1 MLIKLKP
8 NTPGQRG
15 TVLVSK
21 KHLSSEAPFKTLTK
35 PIKSSG
41 GRNNQGRITSRRIGG
56 RVKRKYRQIDF
67 KRNKFN
73 VAAEVIRNEYDPNRS
88 SFISLVKYDDGE
100 YRYILCPRT
109 LKVGDKVISGD
120 NVEIKDGNTLPLKN
134 IPVGSNVHNIEMKPG
149 AGGQLVRSAGTSAQI
164 ISKEDTNVQLRL
176 VSGEIRMVNKNSL
189 ATIGVL
195 SNPDNKNTKLGK
207 AGRNRFLG
215 NRPKVRG
222 VVMNPVD
229 HPHGGGEG
237 RTSGGRHPV
246 SPWGK
251 PTKGAKTRNK
261 KKASERLIVS
271 RRQSKRRLK

>member
-8 NTPGQRG
+8 ITPGQRG

-21 KHLSSEAPFKTLTK
+21 KHLSTDEPFKPLTK
-35 PIKSSG
+35 PLTSTG
-41 GRNNQGRITSRRIGG
+41 GRNNHGRITSRRKGG
-56 RVKRKYRQIDF
+56 RVKRKYRIIDF

-73 VAAEVIRNEYDPNRS
+73 ISAEVIRNEYDPNRS

-100 YRYILCPRT
+100 FRYILSP
-109 LKVGDKVISGD
+109 KNIKIGDKIMSGE
-120 NVEIKDGNTLPLKN
+120 NVEIKDGNSLPLKN
-134 IPVGSNVHNIEMKPG
+134 IPVGTNVHNVEMKPG
-149 AGGQLVRSAGTSAQI
+149 AGGQLARSAGTSVQI
-164 ISKEDTNVQLRL
+164 ISKEETNVQLKL
-176 VSGEIRMVNKNSL
+176 VSGEIRLINKNSL

-207 AGRNRFLG
+207 AGRNRYLG

-246 SPWGK
+246 TPWGVS
-251 PTKGAKTRNK
+251 TKGKKTRKNK
-261 KKASERLIVS
+261 KTNVFII
-271 RRQSKRRLK
+271 KRRKK

>member
-1 MLIKLKP
+1 MLIKIKP

-21 KHLSSEAPFKTLTK
+21 KHLSKETPFKTLTK
-35 PIKSSG
+35 SINSSG
-41 GRNNQGRITSRRIGG
+41 GRNNQGKITSRRIGG
-56 RVKRKYRQIDF
+56 RVKRKYRLIDF

-73 VAAEVIRNEYDPNRS
+73 ISAEVVRNEYDPNRS
-88 SFISLVKYDDGE
+88 SFISLIKYDDGE
-100 YRYILCPRT
+100 FRYILSPKT
-109 LKVGDKVISGD
+109 LKVGDKIISGE
-120 NVEIKDGNTLPLKN
+120 NVEIKDGNALPLKN
-134 IPVGSNVHNIEMKPG
+134 IPVGSSVHNIEMKPG

-246 SPWGK
+246 TPWGVS
-251 PTKGAKTRNK
+251 TKGKKTRKNK
-261 KKASERLIVS
+261 KTNVFII
-271 RRQSKRRLK
+271 KRRKK

>member
-8 NTPGQRG
+8 ITPGQRG

-21 KHLSSEAPFKTLTK
+21 KHLSKETPFKTLTK
-35 PIKSSG
+35 SINSSG
-41 GRNNQGRITSRRIGG
+41 GRNNQGKITSRRIGG
-56 RVKRKYRQIDF
+56 RVKRKYRLIDF

-73 VAAEVIRNEYDPNRS
+73 IFAEVIRNEYDPNRS
-88 SFISLVKYDDGE
+88 AFISLLKYEDGE
-100 YRYILCPRT
+100 FRYILCPKN
-109 LKVGDKVISGD
+109 LKVGDKIVSGD
-120 NVEIKDGNTLPLKN
+120 NVDIKEGNTLPLKN
-134 IPVGSNVHNIEMKPG
+134 IPVGSNVHNIEIKPG

-164 ISKEDTNVQLRL
+164 ISKEDSYVQLKL
-176 VSGEIRMVNKNSL
+176 VSGEIRIVNKNSL

-195 SNPDNKNTKLGK
+195 SNADNKNTKLGK
-207 AGRNRFLG
+207 AGRNRYLG

-246 SPWGK
+246 TPWGVS
-251 PTKGAKTRNK
+251 TKGKKTRKNK
-261 KKASERLIVS
+261 KTNVYII
-271 RRQSKRRLK
+271 RRRKK

>member
-21 KHLSSEAPFKTLTK
+21 KHLSKEDPFKPLTK
-35 PIKSSG
+35 PIHSSG

-56 RVKRKYRQIDF
+56 RVKRKYRVIDF
-67 KRNKFN
+67 KRNKIN
-73 VAAEVIRNEYDPNRS
+73 VSAEVIRNEYDPNRS
-88 SFISLVKYDDGE
+88 SFISLVKYQDGE
-100 YRYILCPRT
+100 YRYILTPKNI
-109 LKVGDKVISGD
+109 KVGDKVISGE
-120 NVEIKDGNTLPLKN
+120 NVEIKDGNALPLKN

-164 ISKEDTNVQLRL
+164 ISKEQTNVQIKL
-176 VSGEIRMVNKNSL
+176 VSGEIRFINKNSF
-189 ATIGVL
+189 ATIGVV
-195 SNPDNKNTKLGK
+195 SNPDNKNIKLGK
-207 AGRNRFLG
+207 AGRNRYLG

-246 SPWGK
+246 TPWGIS
-251 PTKGAKTRNK
+251 TKGKKTRSNK
-261 KKASERLIVS
+261 KTNVFIV
-271 RRQSKRRLK
+271 KRRKK